1 MALQNAQQSKDMNL
15 VLSSDAKPRL
25 KWTPDL
31 HQLFVDAVAQLGGP
45 DKATPKSLMRVMNIH
60 GLTLY
65 HLKSH
70 LQKYRLGKS
79 QVTDQSFDENKQEGK
94 WELCEIEPDVDDT
107 KENEISRGLNQ
118 RTYFDAEFRELPQS
132 DQLSLGVCYG
142 SQNQMNESLQIARAL
157 QMQMD
162 VQRKL
167 HQQIEVQRHLQL
179 RIEAQGNYLQSV
191 LKKAQETLAGYGT
204 YSVGVELAKAEL
216 SQLVSMVNMGC
227 CPSSPLS
234 AITEIDGSISKYT
247 ETKKLKGGIL
257 CSIESS
263 LTSSESSARKEDQS
277 DTTWNNKN
285 TSIGLS
291 LNPEMKEKKRSRNN
305 ICDDICVE
313 QPSAKRFFATIDLN
327 SKCPNEYDENGPKV
341 IDLNCKEV
349 E

>member
-1 MALQNAQQSKDMNL
+1 MALHQNAQQNKDMNL

-31 HQLFVDAVAQLGGP
+31 HQRFVDAVSQLGGP

-79 QVTDQSFDENKQEGK
+79 SVTDQSFDENKQEVK
-94 WELCEIEPDVDDT
+94 LDLCEIVPNDDDDDHT
-107 KENEISRGLNQ
+107 KGNEISRGLKQ
-118 RTYFDAEFRELPQS
+118 RTYFDKELPQS
-132 DQLSLGVCYG
+132 DHKLSLGVCDG
-142 SQNQMNESLQIARAL
+142 SQNHMNESFQIARAL

-179 RIEAQGNYLQSV
+179 RIEAQGKYLQSV
-191 LKKAQETLAGYGT
+191 LKKAQETLAGYGCT
-204 YSVGVELAKAEL
+204 SSGVELAKAEL

-227 CPSSPLS
+227 CPSSSL
-234 AITEIDGSISKYT
+234 TEIDCSISKDIENKT
-247 ETKKLKGGIL
+247 SKEGIL

-263 LTSSESSARKEDQS
+263 LTSSESSARKEGQNNS
-277 DTTWNNKN
+277 RNNKN
-285 TSIGLS
+285 STCIGLP
-291 LNPEMKEKKRSRNN
+291 LNQESKGKKRSRHN
-305 ICDDICVE
+305 ICGDE
-313 QPSAKRFFATIDLN
+313 QSSAKRYLETIDLN
-327 SKCPNEYDENGPKV
+327 RKCPNEYDENVKKV
-341 IDLNCKEV
+341 IDLNEYS
-349 E
+349 